1 MRVYAA
7 YFQPQNIECYSIGQ
21 KKTPIYLH
29 MCSFCCTFARFFIYQ
44 WYISLIILNS
54 YIGTMIQFSIEVAA
68 EKHIPYVAEILRTIE
83 EAAKDRGTGIAK
95 RNPEYVAQK
104 MREGKAVIAMNGD
117 QFAGF
122 SYIECWDHGHFVAN
136 SGLIVKPE
144 YRNMGLAKQIKT
156 RIVELSQEMFP
167 NAKIFSLTTG
177 AAVMKMNTELGFKP
191 VTFQDLTTDPKFW
204 KGCESCVNYDV
215 LCRNNFKRCLCTGLL
230 FEPPHK
236 KRVVVAYSGGLDT
249 SYTVMYLAKE
259 LGYEVHAVC
268 ANTGGFSA
276 EQLRQNEENAYK
288 LGATT
293 YATLDVEQEYY
304 EKSIKYMVYGNVLR
318 NGTYPISVSSERIFQ
333 ALAIARYAREVE
345 ADAIAHGSTGA
356 GNDQVRFDMT
366 FLVAAPG
373 VEIITLTRDK
383 ALTRQEEIDYLNAHG
398 FEADFEKLK
407 YSYNVGL
414 WGTSICG
421 GEILD
426 SKQGLPES
434 AYLKQV
440 TKNGEE
446 DIELEFEHGVLVGVN
461 GERYEDGVK
470 AIQAVEAIAAPY
482 GIGRDMHVGD
492 TIIGIKGRVGFE
504 AAAPMLI
511 ISAHKFLEK
520 FTLSKWQQYWKDQV
534 ANWYGMFLHES
545 QYMEPVMRDI
555 EAMLESSQRNV
566 SGKVTMHLRPYMY
579 ETVGVDSTNDLVK
592 TKLGEYGEMQ
602 KGWTSEEAKGFI
614 KVLSTPLRV
623 YYANHDDETL

>member
-1 MRVYAA
+1 
-7 YFQPQNIECYSIGQ
+7 
-21 KKTPIYLH
+21 
-29 MCSFCCTFARFFIYQ
+29 
-44 WYISLIILNS
+44 
-54 YIGTMIQFSIEVAA
+54 MIHFNIEVAS
-68 EKHIPYVAEILRTIE
+68 EKHIPYVAEILQTIE
-83 EAAKDRGTGIAK
+83 DAAKDRGTGIAK
-95 RNPEYVAQK
+95 RNPDYVAQK
-104 MREGKAVIAMNGD
+104 MREGKAIIAMDGD
-117 QFAGF
+117 KFAGF
-122 SYIECWDHGHFVAN
+122 SYIECWDHEQFVAN

-144 YRNMGLAKQIKT
+144 YRNLGLAKQIKL
-156 RIVELSQEMFP
+156 RILDLSREKFP
-167 NAKIFSLTTG
+167 DAKIFSLTTG
-177 AAVMKMNTELGFKP
+177 AAVMKMNTDLGFKP
-191 VTFQDLTTDPKFW
+191 VTFQDLTTDPMFW
-204 KGCESCVNYDV
+204 KGCESCINYDV
-215 LCRNNFKRCLCTGLL
+215 LQRNNFTRCLCTGLL
-230 FEPPHK
+230 YNPPHK

-259 LGYEVHAVC
+259 MGYEVYAAC
-268 ANTGGFSA
+268 ANTGGFS
-276 EQLRQNEENAYK
+276 EQQLKQNEENAYK
-288 LGATT
+288 LGATK
-293 YATLDVEQEYY
+293 YITLDVEQEYY
-304 EKSIKYMVYGNVLR
+304 EKSIKYMIYGNVLR

-333 ALAIARYAREVE
+333 ALAIARYAKEVG

-373 VEIITLTRDK
+373 VEIITLTRDN
-383 ALTRQEEIDYLNAHG
+383 ALTRQEEIDYLNQNG

-426 SKQGLPES
+426 SRLGLPES

-440 TKNGEE
+440 TKTGEE
-446 DIELEFEHGVLVGVN
+446 DICLEFKNGVLVGVN
-461 GERYEDGVK
+461 GQIFTDGVK
-470 AIQAVEAIAAPY
+470 AIQAVENIAAPY

-511 ISAHKFLEK
+511 IAAHKFLEK

-555 EAMLESSQRNV
+555 EAMLESSQRHV
-566 SGKVTMHLRPYMY
+566 SGKVTMHLRPYMF
-579 ETVGVDSTNDLVK
+579 ETVGVDSADDLVK

-614 KVLSTPLRV
+614 KVMSTPLRV
-623 YYANHDDETL
+623 FYANHEDETV

>member
-1 MRVYAA
+1 MLILFVY
-7 YFQPQNIECYSIGQ
+7 F
-21 KKTPIYLH
+21 KKIY
-29 MCSFCCTFARFFIYQ
+29 TFARFFY
-44 WYISLIILNS
+44 YFENN
-54 YIGTMIQFSIEVAA
+54 MVQFSIEVAS
-68 EKHIPYVAEILRTIE
+68 EKHIPYVAEILETIE

-104 MREGKAVIAMNGD
+104 MREGKAVIAMDGD
-117 QFAGF
+117 KFAGF
-122 SYIECWDHGHFVAN
+122 SYVECWDHGHFVAN

-144 YRNMGLAKQIKT
+144 YRHMGLAKQIKT
-156 RIVELSQEMFP
+156 RIVELSQELFP

-191 VTFQDLTTDPKFW
+191 VTFQDLTSDPKFW

-215 LCRNNFKRCLCTGLL
+215 LCRNNFERCLCTGLL

-268 ANTGGFSA
+268 ADTGGFSA

-288 LGATT
+288 LGAAK
-293 YATLDVEQEYY
+293 YATLDVQQEYY
-304 EKSIKYMVYGNVLR
+304 DKSIKYMVYGNVLR
-318 NGTYPISVSSERIFQ
+318 NSTYPISVSSERIFQ

-383 ALTRQEEIDYLNAHG
+383 ALTRQEEIDYLNEHG
-398 FEADFEKLK
+398 FAADFEKLK

-426 SKQGLPES
+426 STQGLPES
-434 AYLKQV
+434 AYLKHP
-440 TKNGEE
+440 TKQEPEILSIGFKKGEICSVNGV
-446 DIELEFEHGVLVGVN
+446 EFE
-461 GERYEDGVK
+461 DK
-470 AIQAVEAIAAPY
+470 IAAIQEVEKIGAAY
-482 GIGRDMHVGD
+482 AIGRDCHVGD

-511 ISAHKFLEK
+511 IAAHRFLEK
-520 FTLSKWQQYWKDQV
+520 YTLSKWQQYWKDQIS
-534 ANWYGMFLHES
+534 NWYGMFLHES
-545 QYMEPVMRDI
+545 QYLEPVMPDI
-555 EAMLESSQRNV
+555 EAMLISSQRNV
-566 SGKVTMHLRPYMY
+566 TGEVTLELRPYSFQTM
-579 ETVGVDSTNDLVK
+579 GVDSPNDLVK
-592 TKLGEYGEMQ
+592 NKLGEYGETA
-602 KGWTSEEAKGFI
+602 KAWSSDDAKGFI
-614 KVLSTPLRV
+614 KVSSTALRA
-623 YYANHDDETL
+623 YYLAHPDEER